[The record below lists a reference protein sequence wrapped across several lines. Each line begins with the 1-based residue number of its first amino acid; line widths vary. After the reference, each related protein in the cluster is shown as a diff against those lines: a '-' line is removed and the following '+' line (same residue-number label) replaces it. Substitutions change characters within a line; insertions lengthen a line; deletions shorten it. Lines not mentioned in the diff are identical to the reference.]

1 MSEREGERAAV
12 GGDRWGRPLLGGA
25 VTEGSAV
32 GGGGGRPLSAAGLRG
47 GGGVV
52 PRVLSPPGGLAG
64 GCLAAEAEG
73 RRRKCWGRGWGQR

>member
-1 MSEREGERAAV
+1 M
-12 GGDRWGRPLLGGA
+12 
-25 VTEGSAV
+25 
-32 GGGGGRPLSAAGLRG
+32 SAAGLRG